1 MVNSMDNLDNK
12 KNLLYDYMNSAEDIA
27 ILGGSFNPIHNGHIA
42 MADAA
47 HEMCK
52 TDVLLL
58 PNKTTYYKDNTALAK
73 DEDRLAMVRFAA
85 EERDYLMY
93 SDMEIKR
100 GGVTHTID
108 TIRVL
113 KSVDP
118 DRRIYFIIGGDSLE
132 WIDRWVDAEELLEN
146 IIVLTAVRG
155 VTDRNRSEE
164 LIRKIKKSIPASDI
178 RMLEMDSIDISST
191 DIRKRVQEN
200 ISLKGLVPEKIEDY
214 IKEKN
219 LYVGANK

>member
-1 MVNSMDNLDNK
+1 MDNLE
-12 KNLLYDYMNSAEDIA
+12 KNLLYDYLNDTGDIA

-47 HEMCK
+47 HDMCK
-52 TDVLLL
+52 TDVVLM
-58 PNKTTYYKDNTALAK
+58 PNKTTYYKDNKVFAS
-73 DEDRLAMVRFAA
+73 DEDRLSMVRFAA

-108 TIRVL
+108 TIRFL
-113 KSVDP
+113 KGVNP

-132 WIDRWVDAEELLEN
+132 WIDRWVDAEELLES
-146 IIVLTAVRG
+146 ITVLTAVRG
-155 VTDRNRSEE
+155 ATDRNRSEE
-164 LIRKIKKSIPASDI
+164 IIRKIKDTIPASDI
-178 RMLEMDSIDISST
+178 RLLDMNSMEISST
-191 DIRKRVQEN
+191 DIRKRAQEN
-200 ISLKGLVPEKIEDY
+200 KSLKDLVPEKIEAF

-219 LYVGANK
+219 IYNGANR

>member
-1 MVNSMDNLDNK
+1 MDNLE
-12 KNLLYDYMNSAEDIA
+12 KNLLYDYLNDTGDIA

-52 TDVLLL
+52 TDVVLM
-58 PNKTTYYKDNTALAK
+58 PNKTTYYKDNKVFAS
-73 DEDRLAMVRFAA
+73 DEDRLSMVRFAA

-108 TIRVL
+108 TIRFL
-113 KSVDP
+113 KGVNP

-132 WIDRWVDAEELLEN
+132 WIDRWVDAEELLES
-146 IIVLTAVRG
+146 ITVLTAVRG
-155 VTDRNRSEE
+155 ATDRNRSEE
-164 LIRKIKKSIPASDI
+164 IIRKIKDSIPASDI
-178 RMLEMDSIDISST
+178 RLLDMNSMEISST
-191 DIRKRVQEN
+191 DIRKRAQEN
-200 ISLKGLVPEKIEDY
+200 KSLRDLVPEKIEAF

-219 LYVGANK
+219 IYNGANR

>member
-1 MVNSMDNLDNK
+1 MDNLE
-12 KNLLYDYMNSAEDIA
+12 KNLLYDYLNDTGDIA

-47 HEMCK
+47 HDMCK
-52 TDVLLL
+52 TDVVLM
-58 PNKTTYYKDNTALAK
+58 PNKTTYYKDNKVFAS
-73 DEDRLAMVRFAA
+73 DEDRLSMVRFAA

-108 TIRVL
+108 TIRFL
-113 KSVDP
+113 KGVNP

-132 WIDRWVDAEELLEN
+132 WIDRWVDAEELLES
-146 IIVLTAVRG
+146 ITVLTAVRG
-155 VTDRNRSEE
+155 ATDRNRSEE
-164 LIRKIKKSIPASDI
+164 IIRKIKDTIPVSDI
-178 RMLEMDSIDISST
+178 RLLDMNSMEISST
-191 DIRKRVQEN
+191 DIRKRAQEN
-200 ISLKGLVPEKIEDY
+200 KSLRDLVPEKIEAF

-219 LYVGANK
+219 IYNGANR

>member
-1 MVNSMDNLDNK
+1 MDNLE
-12 KNLLYDYMNSAEDIA
+12 KNLLYDYLNDTGDIA

-47 HEMCK
+47 HDMCK
-52 TDVLLL
+52 TDVVLM
-58 PNKTTYYKDNTALAK
+58 PNKTTYYKDNKVFAS
-73 DEDRLAMVRFAA
+73 DEDRLSMVRFAA

-108 TIRVL
+108 TNRIL
-113 KSVDP
+113 KGVNP

-132 WIDRWVDAEELLEN
+132 WIDRWVDAEELLES
-146 IIVLTAVRG
+146 ITVLTAVRG
-155 VTDRNRSEE
+155 ATDRNRSEE
-164 LIRKIKKSIPASDI
+164 IIRKIKDSIPASDI
-178 RMLEMDSIDISST
+178 RLLDMNSMEISST
-191 DIRKRVQEN
+191 DIRKRAQEN
-200 ISLKGLVPEKIEDY
+200 KSLRDLVPEKIEAF

-219 LYVGANK
+219 IYNGANR

>member
-1 MVNSMDNLDNK
+1 MDNLE
-12 KNLLYDYMNSAEDIA
+12 KNLLYDYLNDTGDIA

-47 HEMCK
+47 HDMCK
-52 TDVLLL
+52 TDVVLM
-58 PNKTTYYKDNTALAK
+58 PNKTTYYKDNKVFAS
-73 DEDRLAMVRFAA
+73 DEDRLSMVRFAA

-108 TIRVL
+108 TIRFL
-113 KSVDP
+113 KGVNP

-132 WIDRWVDAEELLEN
+132 WIDRWVDAEELLES
-146 IIVLTAVRG
+146 ITVLTAVRG
-155 VTDRNRSEE
+155 ATDRNRSEE
-164 LIRKIKKSIPASDI
+164 IIRKIKDTIPASDI
-178 RMLEMDSIDISST
+178 RLLDMNSMEISST
-191 DIRKRVQEN
+191 DIRKRAQEN
-200 ISLKGLVPEKIEDY
+200 KSLRDLVPEKIEAF

-219 LYVGANK
+219 IYNGANR

>member
-1 MVNSMDNLDNK
+1 MDNLE
-12 KNLLYDYMNSAEDIA
+12 KNLLYDYLNDTGDIA

-47 HEMCK
+47 HDMCK
-52 TDVLLL
+52 TDVVLM
-58 PNKTTYYKDNTALAK
+58 PNKTTYYKDNKVFAS
-73 DEDRLAMVRFAA
+73 DEDRLSMVRFAA

-108 TIRVL
+108 TIRFL
-113 KSVDP
+113 KGVNP

-132 WIDRWVDAEELLEN
+132 WIDRWVDAEELLES
-146 IIVLTAVRG
+146 ITVLTAVRG
-155 VTDRNRSEE
+155 ATDRNRSEKI
-164 LIRKIKKSIPASDI
+164 IRKIKDTIPASDI
-178 RMLEMDSIDISST
+178 RLLDMNSMEISST
-191 DIRKRVQEN
+191 DIRKRAQEN
-200 ISLKGLVPEKIEDY
+200 KSLRDLVPEKIEAF

-219 LYVGANK
+219 IYNGANR

>member
-1 MVNSMDNLDNK
+1 MDNLE
-12 KNLLYDYMNSAEDIA
+12 KNLLYDYLNDTGDIA

-47 HEMCK
+47 HDMCK
-52 TDVLLL
+52 TDVVLM
-58 PNKTTYYKDNTALAK
+58 PNKTTYYKDNKVFAS
-73 DEDRLAMVRFAA
+73 DEDRLSMVRFAA

-108 TIRVL
+108 TIRFL
-113 KSVDP
+113 KGVNP

-132 WIDRWVDAEELLEN
+132 WIDRWVDAEELLES
-146 IIVLTAVRG
+146 ITVLTAVRG
-155 VTDRNRSEE
+155 ATDRNRSEE
-164 LIRKIKKSIPASDI
+164 IIRKIKDSIPASDI
-178 RMLEMDSIDISST
+178 RLLDMNSMEISST
-191 DIRKRVQEN
+191 DIRKRAQEN
-200 ISLKGLVPEKIEDY
+200 KSLRDLVPEKIEAF

-219 LYVGANK
+219 IYNGANR

>member
-1 MVNSMDNLDNK
+1 MDNLE
-12 KNLLYDYMNSAEDIA
+12 KNLLYDYLNDTGDIA

-47 HEMCK
+47 HDMCK
-52 TDVLLL
+52 TDVVLM
-58 PNKTTYYKDNTALAK
+58 PNKTTYYKDNKVFAS
-73 DEDRLAMVRFAA
+73 DEDRLSMVRFAA

-108 TIRVL
+108 TIRFL
-113 KSVDP
+113 KGVNP

-132 WIDRWVDAEELLEN
+132 WIDRWVDAEELLES
-146 IIVLTAVRG
+146 ITVLTAVRG
-155 VTDRNRSEE
+155 ATDRNRSEE
-164 LIRKIKKSIPASDI
+164 IIRKIKDTIPASDI
-178 RMLEMDSIDISST
+178 RLLDMNSMEISST
-191 DIRKRVQEN
+191 DIRKRALEN
-200 ISLKGLVPEKIEDY
+200 KSLRDLVPEKIEAF

-219 LYVGANK
+219 IYNGANR

>member
-1 MVNSMDNLDNK
+1 MDNLE
-12 KNLLYDYMNSAEDIA
+12 KNLLYDYLNDTGDIA

-47 HEMCK
+47 HDMCK
-52 TDVLLL
+52 TDVVLM
-58 PNKTTYYKDNTALAK
+58 PNKTTYYKDNKVFAS
-73 DEDRLAMVRFAA
+73 DEDRLSMVRFAA

-108 TIRVL
+108 TIRFL
-113 KSVDP
+113 KGVNP

-132 WIDRWVDAEELLEN
+132 WIDRWVNAEELLES
-146 IIVLTAVRG
+146 ITVLTAVRG
-155 VTDRNRSEE
+155 ATDRNRSEE
-164 LIRKIKKSIPASDI
+164 IIRKIKDTIPASDI
-178 RMLEMDSIDISST
+178 RLLDMNSMEISST
-191 DIRKRVQEN
+191 DIRKRAQEN
-200 ISLKGLVPEKIEDY
+200 KSLRDLVPEKIEAF

-219 LYVGANK
+219 IYNGANR

>member
-1 MVNSMDNLDNK
+1 MDNLE
-12 KNLLYDYMNSAEDIA
+12 KNLLYDYMNDTGDIA

-47 HEMCK
+47 HDMCK
-52 TDVLLL
+52 TDVVLM
-58 PNKTTYYKDNTALAK
+58 PNKTTYYKDNKVFAS
-73 DEDRLAMVRFAA
+73 DEDRLSMVRFAA

-108 TIRVL
+108 TIRFL
-113 KSVDP
+113 KGVNP

-132 WIDRWVDAEELLEN
+132 WIDRWVDAEELLES
-146 IIVLTAVRG
+146 ITVLTAVRG
-155 VTDRNRSEE
+155 ATDRNRSEE
-164 LIRKIKKSIPASDI
+164 IIRKIKDTIPASDI
-178 RMLEMDSIDISST
+178 RLLDMNSMEISST
-191 DIRKRVQEN
+191 DIRKRAQEN
-200 ISLKGLVPEKIEDY
+200 KSLRDLVPEKIEAF

-219 LYVGANK
+219 IYNGANR

>member
-1 MVNSMDNLDNK
+1 MDNLD
-12 KNLLYDYMNSAEDIA
+12 KNLLYDYLNDTGDIA

-52 TDVLLL
+52 TDVVLM
-58 PNKTTYYKDNTALAK
+58 PNKTTYYKDNKVFAS
-73 DEDRLAMVRFAA
+73 DEDRLSMVRFAA

-108 TIRVL
+108 TIRFL
-113 KSVDP
+113 KGVNP

-132 WIDRWVDAEELLEN
+132 WIDRWVDAEELLES
-146 IIVLTAVRG
+146 ITVLTSVRG
-155 VTDRNRSEE
+155 ATDRNRSEE
-164 LIRKIKKSIPASDI
+164 IIRKIKDTIPASDI
-178 RMLEMDSIDISST
+178 RLLDMNSMEISST
-191 DIRKRVQEN
+191 DIRKRAQEN
-200 ISLKGLVPEKIEDY
+200 KSLRDLVPEKIEAF

-219 LYVGANK
+219 IYNGANR

>member
-1 MVNSMDNLDNK
+1 MDNLE
-12 KNLLYDYMNSAEDIA
+12 KNLLYDYLNDTGDIA

-47 HEMCK
+47 HDMCK
-52 TDVLLL
+52 TDVVLM
-58 PNKTTYYKDNTALAK
+58 PNKTTYYKDNKVFAS
-73 DEDRLAMVRFAA
+73 DEDRLSMVRFAA

-108 TIRVL
+108 TIRFL
-113 KSVDP
+113 KGVNP

-132 WIDRWVDAEELLEN
+132 WIDRWVDAEELLES
-146 IIVLTAVRG
+146 ITVLTAVRG
-155 VTDRNRSEE
+155 ATDRNRSEE
-164 LIRKIKKSIPASDI
+164 IIRKIKDTIPASDI
-178 RMLEMDSIDISST
+178 RLLNMNSMEISST
-191 DIRKRVQEN
+191 DIRKRAQEN
-200 ISLKGLVPEKIEDY
+200 KSLRDLVPEKIEAF

-219 LYVGANK
+219 IYNGANR

>member
-1 MVNSMDNLDNK
+1 MDNLE
-12 KNLLYDYMNSAEDIA
+12 KNLLYDYLNDTGDIA

-47 HEMCK
+47 HDMCK
-52 TDVLLL
+52 TDVVLM
-58 PNKTTYYKDNTALAK
+58 PNKTTYYKDNKVFAS
-73 DEDRLAMVRFAA
+73 DEDRLSMVRYAA

-108 TIRVL
+108 TIRFL
-113 KSVDP
+113 KGVNP

-132 WIDRWVDAEELLEN
+132 WIDRWVDAEELLES
-146 IIVLTAVRG
+146 ITVLTAVRG
-155 VTDRNRSEE
+155 ATDRNRSEE
-164 LIRKIKKSIPASDI
+164 IIRKIKDTIPASDI
-178 RMLEMDSIDISST
+178 RLLDMNSMEISST
-191 DIRKRVQEN
+191 DIRKRAQEN
-200 ISLKGLVPEKIEDY
+200 KSLRDLVPEKIEAF

-219 LYVGANK
+219 IYNGANR

>member
-1 MVNSMDNLDNK
+1 MDNLE
-12 KNLLYDYMNSAEDIA
+12 KNLLYDYMNDTGDIA

-47 HEMCK
+47 HDMCK
-52 TDVLLL
+52 TDVVLM
-58 PNKTTYYKDNTALAK
+58 PNKTTYYKDNKAFAS
-73 DEDRLAMVRFAA
+73 DEDRLSMVRFAA

-108 TIRVL
+108 TIRFL
-113 KSVDP
+113 KGVNP

-132 WIDRWVDAEELLEN
+132 WIDRWVDAEELLES
-146 IIVLTAVRG
+146 ITVLTAVRG
-155 VTDRNRSEE
+155 ATDRNRSEE
-164 LIRKIKKSIPASDI
+164 IIRKIKDTIPVSDI
-178 RMLEMDSIDISST
+178 RLLDMNSMEISST
-191 DIRKRVQEN
+191 DIRKRAQEN
-200 ISLKGLVPEKIEDY
+200 KSLRDLVPEKIEAF

-219 LYVGANK
+219 IYNGANR

>member
-1 MVNSMDNLDNK
+1 MDNLE
-12 KNLLYDYMNSAEDIA
+12 KNLLYDYLNDTGDIA

-47 HEMCK
+47 HDMCK
-52 TDVLLL
+52 TDVVLM
-58 PNKTTYYKDNTALAK
+58 PNKTTYYKDNKVFAS
-73 DEDRLAMVRFAA
+73 DEDRLSMVRFAA

-108 TIRVL
+108 TIRFL
-113 KSVDP
+113 KGVNP

-132 WIDRWVDAEELLEN
+132 WIDRWVDAEELLES
-146 IIVLTAVRG
+146 ITVLTALRG
-155 VTDRNRSEE
+155 ATDRNRSEE
-164 LIRKIKKSIPASDI
+164 IIRKIKDTIPASDI
-178 RMLEMDSIDISST
+178 RLLDMNSMEISST
-191 DIRKRVQEN
+191 DIRKRAQEN
-200 ISLKGLVPEKIEDY
+200 KSLRDLVPEKIEAF

-219 LYVGANK
+219 IYNGANR